1 MGQTISNFAEYVHDT
16 LFGKMDARIIMI
28 GLDAAGKTSILFKLR
43 IGEVVTTIPTI
54 GFNVETVEYKSL
66 KFTMWDIGGQD
77 RLRPLW
83 RRYYDNA
90 DAIIFVVDS
99 ADKDRLRVAKDELHK
114 MLAEDSLRE
123 TKLLVYANKQ
133 DMAGALSVTDVTQ
146 GLGLHSVSRSQEWYV
161 QGCSATN
168 GGMGLYEGLDWLA
181 TSLKRRGT
189 KH

>member
-1 MGQTISNFAEYVHDT
+1 MGQAISDFSEHVYTT
-16 LFGKMDARIIMI
+16 LFGKMEARIVMI

-83 RRYYDNA
+83 RRYYDSA

-99 ADKDRLRVAKDELHK
+99 ADAGRLGTARDELHK
-114 MLAEDSLRE
+114 MLAEEGLASA
-123 TKLLVYANKQ
+123 KVLVFANKQ
-133 DMAGALSVTDVTQ
+133 DMPNAM
-146 GLGLHSVSRSQEWYV
+146 SVSAVTEGLDLRAARRTQEWYV
-161 QGCSATN
+161 QGCSATR
-168 GGMGLYEGLDWLA
+168 GGQGLYEGLDWLA
-181 TSLKRRGT
+181 SAIKNG
-189 KH
+189 KK